1 MVIIAVKNQ
10 IAITVLLHDHE
21 GNLKTQN
28 VVLNEDNGIEVLF
41 DKLDIFL
48 TKNSLDFKNTQKHQW
63 LITLKNSV
71 NISYTV
77 QWCAVIW

>member
-10 IAITVLLHDHE
+10 IAIIVLFYDHE

-48 TKNSLDFKNTQKHQW
+48 TKNSLDFKNTQKRQ
-63 LITLKNSV
+63 
-71 NISYTV
+71 
-77 QWCAVIW
+77 

>member
-48 TKNSLDFKNTQKHQW
+48 TKNSLDFKNTQKHQ
-63 LITLKNSV
+63 
-71 NISYTV
+71 
-77 QWCAVIW
+77 